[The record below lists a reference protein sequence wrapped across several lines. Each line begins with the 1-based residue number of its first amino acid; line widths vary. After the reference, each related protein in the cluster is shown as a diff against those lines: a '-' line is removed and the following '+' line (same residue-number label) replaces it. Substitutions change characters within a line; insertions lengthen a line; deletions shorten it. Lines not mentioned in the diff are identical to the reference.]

1 MSYPIDVS
9 RLKARYKRLKPTSK
23 TDYPKHKVSQYIRLA
38 LIEKE
43 DMTLRDD
50 HLNELTKLTLQGA
63 TDSILKKKEPLNDL
77 EDIFHYQ
84 NEPCPRLILIMG
96 GPGESNS
103 NVLLPNNVMQIV

>member
-1 MSYPIDVS
+1 
-9 RLKARYKRLKPTSK
+9 
-23 TDYPKHKVSQYIRLA
+23 
-38 LIEKE
+38 
-43 DMTLRDD
+43 MTLRDD

-103 NVLLPNNVMQIV
+103 NVLSPNNVMQIV